1 MRFPIIVLG
10 VIVLLV
16 EVFDNEHLKKLLSDS
31 GFLLNIDYPTR
42 NVKLHRITCIHCN
55 PDNSVAVKPSSKRH
69 DKTGEIWY
77 SDKREEANSK
87 AIEVSEK
94 RGFRYSFCL
103 KCKP

>member
-1 MRFPIIVLG
+1 M
-10 VIVLLV
+10 
-16 EVFDNEHLKKLLSDS
+16 
-31 GFLLNIDYPTR
+31 
-42 NVKLHRITCIHCN
+42 HCN
-55 PDNSVAVKPSSKRH
+55 PDNSVAVKPSSKRQ

-94 RGFRYSFCL
+94 RGFRYSFCH